1 MSKEEIYAEIK
12 QALGQVPGFFETI
25 PEESLE
31 AEWKMFKRFEL
42 QPSNLEPKVRELI
55 GAAVAAAEHC
65 WYCANF
71 HGGLARFHGA
81 TEEEVQEAV
90 HFAKF
95 STGWSAYLNGILY
108 DKERFLTELHA
119 VGDYLKRNR

>member
-1 MSKEEIYAEIK
+1 MSKQEIYSEIR
-12 QALGQVPGFFETI
+12 QALGQVPGFFESI
-25 PEESLE
+25 PEDSLE

-42 QPSNLEPKVRELI
+42 LPSSLPPKTRELI
-55 GAAVAAAEHC
+55 GVAVAAAEHC
-65 WYCANF
+65 WYCSNF

-95 STGWSAYLNGILY
+95 STGWSTYLNGTLY
-108 DKERFLTELHA
+108 DHDRFLKELHA
-119 VGDYLKRNR
+119 VGDHLKKNL